1 MDPSTRNFLYSNPQ
15 YYETVYPEPN
25 EDTPKMCLRMFARF
39 LKTPPRSILDVGCGT
54 GRDLEVLSRACP
66 ECWGVDFLPEMIHF
80 AKGQRLRLKL
90 SVGDMR
96 SVRVGRTFDAIMCMG
111 SAFMYALSNEDVA
124 KTLDTFAAHAHTG
137 TLLVLD
143 INNAAGY
150 LGGGTFQER
159 IESKVDAPE
168 LTATTIAINSFDRR
182 KQLLIRKRTW
192 TIHGRPPVEDFCK
205 YRLFFPAELEH
216 LLGEKGFQVVGMFDN
231 KELEQSDLSGN
242 RLYVAAIKKC
252 G

>member
-1 MDPSTRNFLYSNPQ
+1 MDPTTQNFLYRNPQ
-15 YYETVYPEPN
+15 HYETVYPEPG

-39 LKTPPRSILDVGCGT
+39 LKTPPRSILDIGCGT
-54 GRDLEVLSRACP
+54 GRDLDVLSRACP

-80 AKGQRLRLKL
+80 AKGQRPHLKL

-96 SVRVGRTFDAIMCMG
+96 SVRLGRTFDAIMCMG
-111 SAFMYALSNEDVA
+111 SAFMYALTNEDVA
-124 KTLDTFAAHAHTG
+124 KTLDTFAVHAQAG

-150 LGGGTFQER
+150 LGGGAFQER
-159 IESKVDAPE
+159 MEFKVDVPGLSAS
-168 LTATTIAINSFDRR
+168 AVAFNSFDRR

-192 TIHGRPPVEDFCK
+192 SIPGRPPVEDFCK

-216 LLGEKGFQVVGMFDN
+216 LLGGKGFKVAAMFDN
-231 KELEQSDLSGN
+231 KELNETDVSGK
-242 RLYVAAIKKC
+242 RLYLAATKS
-252 G
+252 